1 MKLITKYNRINIAAI
16 IIVLLLSGICY
27 YFMIRAVLIHQLD
40 KDLKVEEKEI
50 THYIQKNNLLPE
62 PTNYKDEQ
70 ESYVPLNGEKAI
82 RKFSSVEE
90 FNTQHNENIT
100 YRQLEFPV
108 SVAGKEYKIRVK
120 KSQEETEDLVR
131 LILIITVAMLLVL
144 LATIFIINRYLLNNL
159 WKPFNAT
166 LQQIKH
172 FNLSGKNRLKLMPS
186 DITEFTELND
196 AVSIMENRVSQ
207 DYDEIK
213 NFTEN
218 ASHEIQTPLAIIKSK
233 LELLSQSESLKEEQ
247 MDTIQSVSEA
257 ANRLSKLN
265 QSLILL
271 TKIDNRQFHENEE
284 ISLGDLINQHLG
296 NFEELIAAK
305 DITVRKNINS
315 NTGLTMNET
324 LAETLISNLITNAIK
339 HNTDHGFIEILL
351 SKTALS
357 VSNSG
362 AALNSDP
369 SELFERFKKDKVSSE
384 SLGLGLSIVKK
395 ICEKYG
401 FEIQYKYADLIHTT
415 TITFL

>member
-1 MKLITKYNRINIAAI
+1 M
-16 IIVLLLSGICY
+16 
-27 YFMIRAVLIHQLD
+27 H
-40 KDLKVEEKEI
+40 
-50 THYIQKNNLLPE
+50 
-62 PTNYKDEQ
+62 
-70 ESYVPLNGEKAI
+70 
-82 RKFSSVEE
+82 
-90 FNTQHNENIT
+90 
-100 YRQLEFPV
+100 
-108 SVAGKEYKIRVK
+108 
-120 KSQEETEDLVR
+120 
-131 LILIITVAMLLVL
+131 
-144 LATIFIINRYLLNNL
+144 
-159 WKPFNAT
+159 
-166 LQQIKH
+166 
-172 FNLSGKNRLKLMPS
+172 S

-284 ISLGDLINQHLG
+284 INLGDLINKHLG

-305 DITVRKNINS
+305 DITVRKNINR

-362 AALNSDP
+362 AALHSDP
-369 SELFERFKKDKVSSE
+369 AELFERFKKDKVSSE